1 MKHSCLNFF
10 YEIVNKIS
18 IKVKRNW
25 NLKNSPRLKDDQ
37 FIVNPD
43 FQKILKEYSVIL
55 TTPFYGMNQKYKQ
68 QKLNSKISV
77 DSDFMFSSYAWV
89 CVF

>member
-25 NLKNSPRLKDDQ
+25 NLKNLPRLKGT
-37 FIVNPD
+37 
-43 FQKILKEYSVIL
+43 S
-55 TTPFYGMNQKYKQ
+55 G
-68 QKLNSKISV
+68 
-77 DSDFMFSSYAWV
+77 FS
-89 CVF
+89 